1 MLLREFISKGEASL
15 QEIYPEGEAKN
26 IISLLVSEILGV
38 DRYAYIINPSLEVD
52 SSKIPALESSLERL
66 RAWEPIQYVLGY
78 EEFMGRRFK
87 VDSST
92 LIPRPETE
100 VLCREVLSRV
110 SAFSSPRI
118 LDLCTGSGCI
128 AWTLS
133 LSVPGSDVVGV
144 DISEKA
150 LEVSR
155 GQFSE
160 GNAPSFYAGDIFSEP
175 EDYGRERFD
184 IIVSNP
190 PYILPRER
198 SQMRRNV
205 LDYEPALALFT
216 SEEDPLSPYR
226 AIAHWAEVLLAPKG
240 FGIVEINEHFSE
252 ETAAVFRDEGFEK
265 VEIIPDFYEK
275 FRFVLFE
282 KRL

>member
-110 SAFSSPRI
+110 STFNSPRI

-133 LSVPGSDVVGV
+133 LSVPGADVVGV

-150 LEVSR
+150 LDVAR
-155 GQFSE
+155 DQFSE
-160 GNAPSFYAGDIFSEP
+160 GNAPSFYVGDIFSEP
-175 EDYGRERFD
+175 EDYGKGLFD

-205 LDYEPALALFT
+205 LDYEPALALFAP
-216 SEEDPLSPYR
+216 EEDPLSPYR
-226 AIAHWAEVLLAPKG
+226 AIAHWADVLLAPEG

-252 ETAAVFRDEGFEK
+252 ETAAVFQGAGFEK
-265 VEIIPDFYEK
+265 VSILPDFYEK

-282 KRL
+282 KRP

>member
-38 DRYAYIINPSLEVD
+38 DRYAHIINPSLEVD
-52 SSKIPALESSLERL
+52 PSKIPALESSLERL

-133 LSVPGSDVVGV
+133 LSVLGSDVVGV

-150 LEVSR
+150 LEVAR

-160 GNAPSFYAGDIFSEP
+160 GNAPSFYEGDIFSEP

-198 SQMRRNV
+198 S
-205 LDYEPALALFT
+205 
-216 SEEDPLSPYR
+216 
-226 AIAHWAEVLLAPKG
+226 HWAEVLLAPKG

-282 KRL
+282 KRP